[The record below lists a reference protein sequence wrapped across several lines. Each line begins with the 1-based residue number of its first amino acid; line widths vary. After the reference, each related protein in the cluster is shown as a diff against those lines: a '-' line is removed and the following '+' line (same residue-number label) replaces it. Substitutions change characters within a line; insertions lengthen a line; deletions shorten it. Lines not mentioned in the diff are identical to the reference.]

1 MRLKTWVCALV
12 TEAPP
17 GGSQGVAGKFMVSA
31 VCTRV
36 PVAVLAT
43 RRRPTLLVFLSP
55 PCLSVCRW
63 GRPAL
68 QRKGCWEA
76 HLQGA
81 GRPRP
86 RLSTPVSSLASREVL
101 PAPPTPTPAP
111 HRGELCAVIYVAFW
125 GLHRFQDGLRN
136 VTYCFGNVCKYISY
150 ISLCNLKSHLQ
161 CFSVLIL
168 SV

>member
-1 MRLKTWVCALV
+1 MCT
-12 TEAPP
+12 
-17 GGSQGVAGKFMVSA
+17 GHGSASRWKSGRSWKVHGERCVHSGSSRSVGDA
-31 VCTRV
+31 
-36 PVAVLAT
+36 

-86 RLSTPVSSLASREVL
+86 RLSTPVSSLASPEVL